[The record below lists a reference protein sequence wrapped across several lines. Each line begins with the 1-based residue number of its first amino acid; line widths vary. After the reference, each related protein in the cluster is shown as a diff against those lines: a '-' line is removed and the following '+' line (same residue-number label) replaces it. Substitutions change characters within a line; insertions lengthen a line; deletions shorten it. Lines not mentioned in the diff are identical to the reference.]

1 MSASLSADMV
11 EAPDR
16 LTIATSLA
24 GQGFPARAYALAL
37 EAYNQALCHADEPLL
52 ASSGDL
58 LADCC
63 MMTAQYEQ
71 GIRFARGARVLWQA
85 RGQTAKQAG
94 SAARL
99 ALLLSAIGE
108 PEAMSEA
115 ESALGLAER
124 GGDVGEL
131 VRALDSMS
139 VTQNLLKQADR
150 AVPFSERALAL
161 NRAHGMPRLL
171 VLINYAEAIVQA
183 ALLAG
188 ATGAVLDHAVD
199 QAMTL
204 TREALAL
211 ARGAGDGWLER
222 LAINNV
228 AEYSLHR
235 GDWATA
241 DAILPEF
248 DTATGESTD
257 RCRSHHLLMRGR
269 ALLAQRRPAEA
280 LEPLLACRR
289 LIIVIND
296 LETTAPCHFD
306 IARAY
311 ADLGNFEAA
320 YHSHQA
326 FHHAF
331 VRQASEA
338 AQRRARIYALQREAE
353 EWRAAATEA
362 EMRAKDLTVTNELL
376 AREAERLT
384 RTSMEDPLTG
394 LPNRRQLEMAFLDL
408 LTTGGDFVLA
418 MIDVDHFK
426 QVNDRFSHPVGDA
439 VLRSIG
445 DLLDGCAR
453 AEDLVVRYGGE
464 EFALLMRGANLDM
477 ADRACERL
485 RHAVQSHDWNAL
497 RPGLSVTISIGA
509 AHSSEGTS
517 HDTVVSLADLRLYQA
532 KQGGRNRVISGDVE
546 IDV

>member
-1 MSASLSADMV
+1 MSATLSADMV

-16 LTIATSLA
+16 LTLATSLA
-24 GQGFPARAYALAL
+24 RQGLPARAYALAL
-37 EAYNQALCHADEPLL
+37 EAHNQALCHADELLL
-52 ASSGDL
+52 ASSGDC

-63 MMTAQYEQ
+63 VMTAQYEH
-71 GIRFARGARVLWQA
+71 GIRFARSARALWQA
-85 RGQTAKQAG
+85 RGEDAKQAG
-94 SAARL
+94 AGARL

-108 PEAMSEA
+108 PDAMIEA
-115 ESALGLAER
+115 EAALGLAER
-124 GGDVGEL
+124 SGDVVE
-131 VRALDSMS
+131 VIRALDSMS

-150 AVPFSERALAL
+150 AVPFSERAVAL
-161 NRAHGMPRLL
+161 SRPEGMPRPIVL
-171 VLINYAEAIVQA
+171 VNYAEGIVQA
-183 ALLAG
+183 ALLAKAAG
-188 ATGAVLDHAVD
+188 QDLDRRIDDALR
-199 QAMTL
+199 L

-211 ARGAGDGWLER
+211 ARSRGDGWLER

-241 DAILPEF
+241 EAILPEF
-248 DTATGESTD
+248 DRASGEGTD
-257 RCRSHHLLMRGR
+257 RCLGHHLLMRGR
-269 ALLAQRRPAEA
+269 ALLAQGRPADA
-280 LEPLLACRR
+280 LEPMLACRR
-289 LIIVIND
+289 LIIVLND
-296 LETTAPCHFD
+296 LEITAPCHLD

-311 ADLGNFEAA
+311 ADLENFEAA
-320 YHSHQA
+320 YVSHQA
-326 FHHAF
+326 YHDAF

-338 AQRRARIYALQREAE
+338 AQRRARIYALHREAE
-353 EWRAAATEA
+353 QWRAAATEA
-362 EMRAKDLTVTNELL
+362 EMRANDLTVTNELL

-408 LTTGGDFVLA
+408 LTTGGSFVLA

-445 DLLDGCAR
+445 NLLDDCAR
-453 AEDLVVRYGGE
+453 SEDLVVRYGGE
-464 EFALLMRGANLDM
+464 EFALLLRGADLDM

-485 RHAVQSHDWNAL
+485 RHAVQSYDWSTL
-497 RPGLSVTISIGA
+497 RTGLAVTISIGV
-509 AHSSEGTS
+509 AHSSEGPS

-532 KQGGRNRVISGDVE
+532 KQAGRNRVISGDVE